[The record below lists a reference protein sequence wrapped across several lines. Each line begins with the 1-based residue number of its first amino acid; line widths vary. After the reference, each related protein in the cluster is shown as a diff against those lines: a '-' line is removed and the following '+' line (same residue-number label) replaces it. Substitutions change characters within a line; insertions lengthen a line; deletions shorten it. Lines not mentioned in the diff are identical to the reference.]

1 MEYQLRKR
9 YAPLFFILFSIINNS
24 ISAQVIKLTWNPN
37 VELELKCY
45 KIYRDTT
52 SNPISEILRVYKP
65 DTTYFDYDINIGEG
79 YYYRIAAVDSA
90 DNVSE
95 FSDEIYIY
103 ADNTTQVALI
113 AFSAEVKEDKIILSW
128 GTTSKSDNFSFEIQK
143 SDDAKNFK
151 RIGSISGR
159 GTSPG
164 LATYNF
170 VDSDISYGTSY
181 YRLKQLSST

>member
-1 MEYQLRKR
+1 MKPHNTIY
-9 YAPLFFILFSIINNS
+9 S
-24 ISAQVIKLTWNPN
+24 QVIKLILNSNIEPDI
-37 VELELKCY
+37 KFY
-45 KIYRDTT
+45 DKYRDTM
-52 SNPISEILRVYKP
+52 SNPINEISRAYQP
-65 DTTYFDYDINIGEG
+65 NTTYFDKDIIIGQG
-79 YYYRIAAVDSA
+79 YYYRVAAVDLA

-103 ADNTTQVALI
+103 ANNITQFALI
-113 AFSAEVKEDKIILSW
+113 FLSAEIKEDKIILSW
-128 GTTSKSDNFSFEIQK
+128 ATASESDNFSFEIQK
-143 SDDAKNFK
+143 SDDGKNFK
-151 RIGSISGR
+151 RIGVISGR